1 VDKLVIVGDDIV
13 VTQDAGGNWVEIPA
27 PPASNGGWGQL
38 RGLYG
43 DGTRIWAVGLA
54 GVVWSCTDP
63 LGEWNVESLGVNV
76 DLFGVCGHDADTRQV
91 MIVGAQGTV
100 FLGDPGAGWAMIDA
114 NTSVDILDCS
124 ESTLLAADG
133 AVTELRSEGDFVS
146 VGTFAGARGIWHEA
160 QNDLVVVG
168 AAGMATRVEDYECV
182 G

>member
-1 VDKLVIVGDDIV
+1 MWSIIDLGIDANFHAIASHVDKLVIVGDEIV

-27 PPASNGGWGQL
+27 PNSGWGQL

-43 DGTRIWAVGLA
+43 DGTEIWAVGLA

-63 LGEWNVESLGVNV
+63 LGEWTAESIGVDV
-76 DLFGVCGHDADTRQV
+76 DLFGVCGYSGETQQV

-100 FLGDPGAGWAMIDA
+100 VLSDPGANWTAIET
-114 NTSVDILDCS
+114 NTSVDFLDCS

-146 VGTFAGARGIWHEA
+146 VGT
-160 QNDLVVVG
+160 
-168 AAGMATRVEDYECV
+168 
-182 G
+182 